1 MQYDARMPRPLS
13 TTAYAVLG
21 MLALRPATPY
31 ELTQQMQR
39 SLDYLWT
46 TSERS
51 LYDQPERLVAAGLAE
66 VSTDGDGAGDRRRY
80 AITPAG
86 REALEAW
93 LATEAATPR
102 FQIESLLRVLFADQG
117 EVDDLRSVLAGLR
130 EHVAVRRRLGYD
142 QMRTY
147 RDDQGLFQER
157 AHIVVLVADLVGR
170 MLDLL
175 DDWAAEV
182 ETLSATWE
190 TTSGI
195 GLSPEVRDVL
205 VALLER
211 EAVRVA
217 ADGAAGRGTG

>member
-1 MQYDARMPRPLS
+1 MQYDARMPRSLS

-66 VSTDGDGAGDRRRY
+66 VSIDGDGAGDRRRY

-130 EHVAVRRRLGYD
+130 EHVAARRRLGYD

-147 RDDQGLFQER
+147 LDDDGLFQER
-157 AHIVVLVADLVGR
+157 AHIVVLVGDLVAR
-170 MLDLL
+170 VLDLL

-182 ETLSATWE
+182 ETLSTTWG

>member
-1 MQYDARMPRPLS
+1 MPRALS

-66 VSTDGDGAGDRRRY
+66 VRTEGDDAGDRRRY

-86 REALEAW
+86 REALAAW
-93 LATEAATPR
+93 LATEAAPPR

-117 EVDDLRSVLAGLR
+117 EVDDLHQVLAGLR
-130 EHVAVRRRLGYD
+130 EHVAERRRLGYD

-147 RDDQGLFQER
+147 LDDDGLFQER
-157 AHIVVLVADLVGR
+157 AHIVVLVGDLVGR

-175 DDWAAEV
+175 DDWAADV
-182 ETLSATWE
+182 EALSATWE
-190 TTSGI
+190 STSGI
-195 GLSPEVRDVL
+195 GLSADVREVL

-217 ADGAAGRGTG
+217 ADRAAGRGTR

>member
-1 MQYDARMPRPLS
+1 MQYDARVSRPLS

-66 VSTDGDGAGDRRRY
+66 VSTEGDGAGDRRRY

-93 LATEAATPR
+93 LSTEAATPR

-130 EHVAVRRRLGYD
+130 EHTAERRRLGHD
-142 QMRTY
+142 QLRTY
-147 RDDQGLFQER
+147 LDDEGLFQER
-157 AHIVVLVADLVGR
+157 AHIVVLVGDLVAR

-182 ETLSATWE
+182 EDLTAGWE
-190 TTSGI
+190 STAGI

-205 VALLER
+205 VAMLER
-211 EAVRVA
+211 EAVRVE
-217 ADGAAGRGTG
+217 ADRVAGRGSG